1 MHISIANERPSED
14 VLTSNV
20 VMVCGG
26 VFEIKK
32 SSQVGKI
39 YAFTIDMEQKGVVT
53 VQYRSAQPEK
63 TAIEI
68 GKRLA
73 RRITSGAP
81 TAGDVCP
88 MS

>member
-1 MHISIANERPSED
+1 
-14 VLTSNV
+14 
-20 VMVCGG
+20 MVCGG

-32 SSQVGKI
+32 SAQVRKI
-39 YAFTIDMEQKGVVT
+39 MCILNNVAQRGLVT
-53 VQYRSAQPEK
+53 VQFRSAQPEK
-63 TAIEI
+63 TALEI

-81 TAGDVCP
+81 TPGDVCP